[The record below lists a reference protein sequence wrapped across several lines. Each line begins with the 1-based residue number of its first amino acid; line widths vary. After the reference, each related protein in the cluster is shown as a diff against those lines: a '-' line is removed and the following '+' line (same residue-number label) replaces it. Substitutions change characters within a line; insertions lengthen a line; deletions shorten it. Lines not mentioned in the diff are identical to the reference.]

1 MKKQMFPVLIAALAV
16 FLPGGASAA
25 TKIVTTTPGLASLAR
40 EVGGNF
46 VQVESLAS
54 FNEDPHYVD
63 GRPSFILKLRRADLL
78 VHNGLELE
86 IGWLPPLL
94 LNARNGD
101 IQPGKPGNLDAS
113 RYAGPLLGI
122 PSGPVDRRMGDIH
135 PGGNPHFIYN
145 PDYGLRIASAIAE
158 RLAQIDAEHAGN
170 YQANLA
176 LFREK
181 LATFSAGALKRMSAY
196 RGKEVVC
203 YHDSLRYLTYWLGLV
218 ESGYIEPL
226 PGVSPS
232 PSHVAGLIS
241 AMRERKTALV
251 ITEPWHDLKTA
262 EIVAAKAD
270 IPVVV
275 IPGDVGAA
283 GSATYIEFLERLV
296 QALETGFSRKNSN

>member
-1 MKKQMFPVLIAALAV
+1 MKRLLTTLIAMLPV
-16 FLPGGASAA
+16 FLAGTAAA
-25 TKIVTTTPGLASLAR
+25 TTEIVTTTPGLASLAR
-40 EVGGNF
+40 EVGGEF
-46 VQVESLAS
+46 VRVESLAS

-63 GRPSFILKLRRADLL
+63 GRPSFILKLRRASLL
-78 VHNGLELE
+78 VQNGLELE

-158 RLAQIDAEHAGN
+158 RLSQIDAEHARN

-181 LATFSAGALKRMSAY
+181 LAAFSAGALKRMSAY
-196 RGKEVVC
+196 RGKAVVC
-203 YHDSLRYLTYWLGLV
+203 YHDSLRYLTYWLGLT

-232 PSHVAGLIS
+232 PSHLAGLIT
-241 AMRERKTALV
+241 AMRERNTALV

-262 EIVAAKAD
+262 EIVAAKAG
-270 IPVVV
+270 VSVAV

-283 GSATYIEFLERLV
+283 GTTTYIEFLEKLV
-296 QALETGFSRKNSN
+296 QVLETGFSRKNSN